1 MVVCLKDE
9 KEAGE
14 EHMEPQQEEFLQDV
28 VGSWTFVV

>member
-1 MVVCLKDE
+1 MVV

-28 VGSWTFVV
+28 VGLWTFVL